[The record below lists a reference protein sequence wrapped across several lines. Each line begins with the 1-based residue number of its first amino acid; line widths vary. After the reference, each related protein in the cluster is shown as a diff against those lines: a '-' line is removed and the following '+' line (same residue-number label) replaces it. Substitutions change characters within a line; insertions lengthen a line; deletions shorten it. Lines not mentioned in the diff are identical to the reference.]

1 MAHLRNQISRRR
13 FVEGAGVAGLGLLAG
28 CAAGG
33 TSRAPTSASP
43 AEVATLRGPDRQ
55 AILEAGAKQEGQLL
69 WYTSLIV
76 NQVVRPLADE
86 FTRRYPYVKV
96 DHYRADSDAL
106 AERIMSEYQAQ
117 RYDVDVTD
125 GSLGAV
131 ILKSAGLLSKFESP
145 NTAPYTPETRDP
157 ESYWCASHV
166 YFMTEGI
173 NTRLVAR
180 DAAPRTYEDL
190 LDPKWK
196 GQMAWATSPAAGA
209 PMFIGSVLGTM
220 GPDKGMA
227 YLEQLSKQGI
237 RNLNVSTRAVVDQM
251 IAGEFPISLYIFN
264 HHTVISANQGA
275 PSDWIP
281 LEPVPATLN
290 AFALPKN
297 APHPHASM
305 LFLDF
310 IFSEDGQRVIQ
321 EAEYLPAHPQVPA
334 KTPSLKPEQG
344 HFRVQFLNPED
355 VLKAN
360 SDWVDVYR
368 RLFLQ
373 PS

>member
-1 MAHLRNQISRRR
+1 MAHPRNQISRRR

-33 TSRAPTSASP
+33 TSRAPANASV
-43 AEVATLRGPDRQ
+43 ADIATLRGPDRQ

-76 NQVVRPLADE
+76 NQVVRPLADD

-106 AERIMSEYQAQ
+106 AERILSEYQAQ
-117 RYDVDVTD
+117 RYDVDITD

-131 ILKSAGLLSKFESP
+131 TLKAAGLLARFDSP
-145 NTAPYTPETRDP
+145 PVAVYAPETRDP
-157 ESYWCASHV
+157 EGYWCASNV

-196 GQMAWATSPAAGA
+196 GQMAWATSPAAGG
-209 PMFIGSVLGTM
+209 PMFIGSILGIM
-220 GPDKGMA
+220 GPDKGMV

-290 AFALPKN
+290 AFGLARN

-305 LFLDF
+305 LFLDYV
-310 IFSEDGQRVIQ
+310 FSEDGQRIIQ
-321 EAEYLPAHPQVPA
+321 EAEYLPAHPRVPA
-334 KTPSLKPEQG
+334 KTPTLKPEQG
-344 HFRVQFLNPED
+344 HFRVHVLSPED
-355 VLKAN
+355 VLKTN
-360 SDWVDVYR
+360 SEWVDIYR

-373 PS
+373 AG